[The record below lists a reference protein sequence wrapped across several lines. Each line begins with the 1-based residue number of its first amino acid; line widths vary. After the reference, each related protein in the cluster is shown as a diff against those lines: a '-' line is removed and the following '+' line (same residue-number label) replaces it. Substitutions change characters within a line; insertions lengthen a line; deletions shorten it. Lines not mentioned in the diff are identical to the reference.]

1 MLTVSAQSG
10 HWRLQRG
17 EQKWFAGFHVWVTLP
32 LSAKLLGY
40 MPWSWFSSA
49 EDLPKGV
56 ALQWS
61 RWCRDRQYLLGD
73 NALPLHRYDTFTA
86 PVLAYSFSDDKWGTR
101 RAVDEMMSAYPR
113 VERRHV
119 DPAPYDLKSIGHF
132 GYFRPGAELLWAEG
146 FEWLDSLS
154 AVSTDPH

>member
-1 MLTVSAQSG
+1 MVR
-10 HWRLQRG
+10 RLPR
-17 EQKWFAGFHVWVTLP
+17 
-32 LSAKLLGY
+32 LGY
-40 MPWSWFSSA
+40 LAAVGEAARLHAWSWFSSA

-101 RAVDEMMSAYPR
+101 RP
-113 VERRHV
+113 
-119 DPAPYDLKSIGHF
+119 
-132 GYFRPGAELLWAEG
+132 
-146 FEWLDSLS
+146 
-154 AVSTDPH
+154 STR